1 MASSGRKSPK
11 RWTEEEDAL
20 LYQEFTRLCKLA
32 IHDCESPPSPFANG
46 VRPET
51 ADPNEITDWS
61 RIAEGVPGRSNK
73 DCRKRWVNKVC
84 GGLNKGPWSREEDQ
98 RLRSAMEVHGSK
110 WTRVAEEVASRS
122 ADQCAKRWQQSLD
135 PSIKHGN
142 WTEEEDER
150 LIRAVEKH
158 GRQWKQIQETYY
170 QSRSRNDLKN
180 RYTIITRRASHSD
193 NAASHPTTTT
203 LADTGDSSSSPS
215 ASGVTNMTP
224 TNEYSVDYSH
234 SRAFP
239 TRPCQQPA
247 LDSTAEYWRPSPQT
261 LPMTSWSSS
270 YATPMTSTFSDP
282 PPEVLPW
289 TQHQVPP
296 NFQAAL
302 DGQFYAAEDAPPVH
316 DPYYQIPLDN
326 NIGSNVPSL
335 PVANTGDLGGE
346 GTDYDREVVYNPFM
360 YNTQ

>member
-20 LYQEFTRLCKLA
+20 LYHEFTRL
-32 IHDCESPPSPFANG
+32 S
-46 VRPET
+46 
-51 ADPNEITDWS
+51 DPNEITDWS

-98 RLRSAMEVHGSK
+98 RLRNAMDVHGSK

-180 RYTIITRRASHSD
+180 RYTIITRRASNSD
-193 NAASHPTTTT
+193 NAASRPSTAT
-203 LADTGDSSSSPS
+203 LADTGEVSL
-215 ASGVTNMTP
+215 TP
-224 TNEYSVDYSH
+224 TSSTSGASHLTPTDEYTVDYSH

-239 TRPCQQPA
+239 MRPYQHQQA
-247 LDSTAEYWRPSPQT
+247 LGSTPDYWRPTPPPTQGDS
-261 LPMTSWSSS
+261 LTSWSSS
-270 YATPMTSTFSDP
+270 YGAPMTSAFSDP
-282 PPEVLPW
+282 TPEMLPW
-289 TQHQVPP
+289 SQHQVPP

-302 DGQFYAAEDAPPVH
+302 DGQYYPADDATSVH
-316 DPYYQIPLDN
+316 DHYYQTPLDTMTGN
-326 NIGSNVPSL
+326 NNNMNGSVSSL
-335 PVANTGDLGGE
+335 SVANTGDFDDELV
-346 GTDYDREVVYNPFM
+346 TDYDRETIYNPFM